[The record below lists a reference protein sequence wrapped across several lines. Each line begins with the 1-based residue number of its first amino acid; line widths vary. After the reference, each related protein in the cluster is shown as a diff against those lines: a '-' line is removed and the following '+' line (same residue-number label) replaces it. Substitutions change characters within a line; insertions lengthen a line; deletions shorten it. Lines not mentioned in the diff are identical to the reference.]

1 MDPAAHDRRRRRLL
15 IAATAGALTLLILV
29 GVGIYGLLRGPAAP
43 DPAPAP
49 SPQPSSTAPA
59 TPGDPAGSEPEP
71 VPVRGGP
78 EAFARNVAAALFT
91 WDTASGYGPSDYA
104 QMLADVAADA
114 EADALAGDVRA
125 YLPTGQAWAQLRQY
139 ATRQWLTID
148 EAFVPEAWEAA
159 VEQAAVEQAAPGQIP
174 AGAVAFTI
182 EGTRHREGIWG
193 TEPVEASR
201 PVAFTVFVVCTPPIP
216 SRGVGSGLCELLRLS
231 QLDNPLR

>member
-43 DPAPAP
+43 DPAP
-49 SPQPSSTAPA
+49 SPRPSSTAPG
-59 TPGDPAGSEPEP
+59 TPGTPASSEPMP
-71 VPVRGGP
+71 VPVHGGP
-78 EAFARNVAAALFT
+78 EAFARNVAAALLT
-91 WDTASGYGPSDYA
+91 WDTASGYGPADYA

-125 YLPTGQAWAQLRQY
+125 YLPAGQAWAQLRQY

-148 EAFVPEAWEAA
+148 EAFVPEAWATA
-159 VEQAAVEQAAPGQIP
+159 VKQAAPGQIP
-174 AGAVAFTI
+174 AGTVAFTI

-193 TEPVEASR
+193 TEPTSASR